1 MNRDIIPRI
10 PRQVPL
16 IGAPQPAVCGNRIGE
31 NGQRCGGK
39 AFLVTPVQAVFVQGH
54 KMGFGPPVSFM
65 IACAQCGAILN
76 LKEKDDARDPLG
88 DSP

>member
-1 MNRDIIPRI
+1 MDRDIIPRI

-16 IGAPQPAVCGNRIGE
+16 IGAPQPAVCGGRIGE

-39 AFLVTPVQAVFVQGH
+39 AFLVTPIQAVLVQGNQI
-54 KMGFGPPVSFM
+54 GFSKPVSFM

-76 LKEKDDARDPLG
+76 LKEKDDARDPLR